1 MAKHNGLIPSDE
13 ADKLYS
19 YPTLPADSSKV
30 LRGNGTWGDAYSHP
44 TRTAVTGKPTANQ
57 TPAFGGTATV
67 SQYAFDTNGH
77 ISSATDRTIK
87 IPNSTASSSAAGLMS
102 AADKSKLDGIDA
114 GANAYSHPAYSAITG
129 TPAANQTPAFGGTF
143 TVNQV
148 DRDATG
154 HVGAITSRTV
164 KIPNVTASNTSAGL
178 MSKDDKSKLDGID
191 TGAQVNTITGV
202 KGDSESAFRTG
213 NVNITAAN
221 VGAAA
226 AEHSHAD
233 ASTVEGGF
241 MSAADKQTLLELVA
255 ELENIPRPTVR
266 VFSVTGSTVTATSD
280 AITLTAVVWEIKLP
294 RYGAWTIMSTT
305 PDEETYTEVVDVDD
319 VKKYFV
325 GLGIE
330 VKRYGYRIKEAEP
343 DPYERVEYILDAVGM
358 TPAHMDFENEVFEYG
373 SWRDVWFVSDNKPL
387 MLKYDGTVDYYLDP
401 NDYTLRED
409 GETASDVSNAD
420 YEGNAMAQFPL
431 CWIYRY
437 EDDTYKYEIVSN
449 VKYDE
454 NYKAYAHTRADGTI
468 ADYFYWG
475 IYYSIKIEDKLR
487 SLSSTQ
493 QKISVRNDQRVEQ
506 AQTTGAKW
514 NCISWSQMSFIRT
527 LLTLVGK
534 STDTRNTFGY
544 DRARGTTSYLDIDND
559 NKGQFYGQLEY
570 TPAKAF
576 HVSELWGGT
585 VVMPVGVFHQDSR
598 FYVKMTPEDGGYLS
612 SSRDGYKDVGVQWIN
627 AKKGYLYYSKGHCG
641 SYGFLPTRV
650 IDGSSSTYYCD
661 PCQEATASTNNAL
674 LVVGSGGTWSTAQKL
689 SGIYFFIIYS
699 RTASQLMRLACE
711 QPLPQEEETNDG

>member
-44 TRTAVTGKPTANQ
+44 TRTAITGKPAANQ
-57 TPAFGGTATV
+57 TPAFGGTATI

-77 ISSATDRTIK
+77 IASATDRTIK
-87 IPNSTASSSAAGLMS
+87 MPNSTASSTAAGLMS

-114 GANAYSHPAYSAITG
+114 GANAYSHPTYSAITG
-129 TPAANQTPAFGGTF
+129 TPTANQTPTFGGTF

-148 DRDATG
+148 NRDATG

-164 KIPNVTASNTSAGL
+164 KIPNATASTTSDGL
-178 MSKDDKSKLDGID
+178 MSSGDKSKLDGID
-191 TGAQVNTITGV
+191 AGAQVNSITGV

-255 ELENIPRPTVR
+255 ELENIPRPIVR
-266 VFSVTGSTVTATSD
+266 VFSVTGSTVTASSD
-280 AITLTAVVWEIKLP
+280 AITLTAVEAETGIWEIKLP
-294 RYGAWTIMSTT
+294 RYGAWTITATT

-319 VKKYFV
+319 VKKYVV

-343 DPYERVEYILDAVGM
+343 DPYARVEYILDAVGM

-409 GETASDVSNAD
+409 GETASDVSNVD

-454 NYKAYAHTRADGTI
+454 NYKAYAHTRADGSI
-468 ADYFYWG
+468 AEYFY
-475 IYYSIKIEDKLR
+475 L
-487 SLSSTQ
+487 SLFEIPKMQNSTFDAQ
-493 QKISVRNDQRVEQ
+493 VALAVEN
-506 AQTTGAKW
+506 GANW
-514 NCISWSQMSFIRT
+514 NIASWSQMQCIRT
-527 LLTLVGK
+527 LLVMIGK
-534 STDTRNTFGY
+534 TTNSQEAFGKGNWPGTDT
-544 DRARGTTSYLDIDND
+544 AYLATETLK
-559 NKGQFYGQLEY
+559 NKGQFWGSTANDKQV
-570 TPAKAF
+570 KIF
-576 HVSELWGGT
+576 HVESIWGNRYIRLVGLFYRNGT
-585 VVMPVGVFHQDSR
+585 V
-598 FYVKMTPEDGGYLS
+598 YVKMTPEGEGYQTTTTS
-612 SSRDGYKDVGVQWIN
+612 GYTRLDNPIPNGYISETSCTEYGIIPKQAN
-627 AKKGYLYYSKGHCG
+627 AS
-641 SYGFLPTRV
+641 
-650 IDGSSSTYYCD
+650 DSTYYCD
-661 PCQEATASTNNAL
+661 LSRNGVNSNFAAILYGYGSINNMNECGIFSSNWWTATFYSNNNTTSL
-674 LVVGSGGTWSTAQKL
+674 LAYV
-689 SGIYFFIIYS
+689 
-699 RTASQLMRLACE
+699 
-711 QPLPQEEETNDG
+711 